1 MTWLLNEG
9 GAQNGHSPAC
19 VSVFTDGGS
28 LAHLILG
35 AIAGSEFL
43 TPRDSVIAATA
54 FTGYQL
60 SQANHVPWSRTGGE
74 LVEFA
79 IGMLLGRFLPQMM
92 KGGFE
97 GFNEW

>member
-1 MTWLLNEG
+1 MTWLLNQD
-9 GAQNGHSPAC
+9 GAQNGASPAC
-19 VSVFTDGGS
+19 VQLFTDSGS
-28 LAHLILG
+28 LAHLLLG

-60 SQANHVPWSRTGGE
+60 SQADGVAWSRTGGE

-79 IGMLLGRFLPQMM
+79 IGMLLGRFLPQMISSGF
-92 KGGFE
+92 GGE
-97 GFNEW
+97 E